1 MCVWWGWG
9 EGEGDEG
16 TERRAG
22 CSLYVALAL
31 GCLSSIHLSLPPSLP
46 PSVCVLWVTKRV
58 KDGISKPSRY
68 YRYLG
73 DDCLLGTLAC
83 ANIFC

>member
-46 PSVCVLWVTKRV
+46 PSVRLCLVGHKEGQGRYIQTLPILS
-58 KDGISKPSRY
+58 ISR
-68 YRYLG
+68 R
-73 DDCLLGTLAC
+73 
-83 ANIFC
+83 